1 MRFNLFRYEVV
12 KRGLQDHVIEFTINQ
27 KPYFMKMKKLTEIV
41 EQKSKEENDFINR
54 TISHINFFNLDI
66 LEFVGFLAKSHV
78 MKLTNTRRRNYES
91 INNH

>member
-1 MRFNLFRYEVV
+1 MRFNLFRYEVM

-27 KPYFMKMKKLTEIV
+27 KPYFMKMRKLTEIV
-41 EQKSKEENDFINR
+41 EQKSKEEKDFIIQ
-54 TISHINFFNLDI
+54 TISHINFFNIDI

-78 MKLTNTRRRNYES
+78 MELTTTRRGKYES